1 MNGKRQKLACA
12 SMGHLPMLKT
22 SKMEVWENG
31 EEEGADA
38 ACWMT

>member
-22 SKMEVWENG
+22 SKMEV
-31 EEEGADA
+31 
-38 ACWMT
+38 